1 MPKPDPSQILA
12 DLIARLGEPDFAD
25 RLMLALNALCNA
37 DMCSGFAITT
47 GKPRALFAASIDPR
61 RSAFARIA
69 TLRYVQKYWKRDT
82 ATAYTLGRAHR
93 SVKTIR
99 RPSSVIRDI
108 DYRHECYAEGEVVER
123 LSICRSGAVPFVI
136 NAYRD
141 RASGPFSPAEINR
154 FEAAAPILMAS
165 LEKHQQ
171 LVAATHDTI
180 SPSQINA
187 QAKQRALMDD
197 AGLSQ
202 RETQVLAAILSGMDQ
217 NAIAQAIGIKTSTVI
232 TYRRRAYAKLGVR
245 TRAELCARAANRPS
259 SLGTDQVSGN
269 QFPNSHRPPMRADD
283 AA

>member
-12 DLIARLGEPDFAD
+12 DLIARLGESDFAD
-25 RLMLALNALCNA
+25 RLMLALNALCGA
-37 DMCSGFAITT
+37 DMCSGFAITA
-47 GKPRALFAASIDPR
+47 GRPRALFAASIDPR

-108 DYRHECYAEGEVVER
+108 DYRHECYAEGEVIER
-123 LSICRSGAVPFVI
+123 LSICRAGPVPTVV

-141 RASGPFSPAEINR
+141 RASGPFSPAEIER
-154 FEAAAPILMAS
+154 FEAAAPVLMAS

-171 LVAATHDTI
+171 LVAAAHAI
-180 SPSQINA
+180 SPNHINA
-187 QAKQRALMDD
+187 QAKQRAIMDD
-197 AGLSQ
+197 AGLSE
-202 RETQVLAAILSGMDQ
+202 REAQVLAAILSGMDQ
-217 NAIAQAIGIKTSTVI
+217 NAIAQAIGIKTSTVV

-245 TRAELCARAANRPS
+245 TRTELRARTFN
-259 SLGTDQVSGN
+259 
-269 QFPNSHRPPMRADD
+269 
-283 AA
+283 

>member
-1 MPKPDPSQILA
+1 MPKPYPSQILA

-25 RLMLALNALCNA
+25 RLMVALNALCGA
-37 DMCSGFAITT
+37 DMCSGFAISA
-47 GKPRALFAASIDPR
+47 GKARALFAVSIDPR

-69 TLRYVQKYWKRDT
+69 TLRYVQKYWKRDI

-93 SVKTIR
+93 SVKTVR

-123 LSICRSGAVPFVI
+123 LSICRSGTMPIVV

-141 RASGPFSPAEINR
+141 RASGPFSPAEIDC

-171 LVAATHDTI
+171 LFTAARAV
-180 SPSQINA
+180 SPNRINA
-187 QAKQRALMDD
+187 QAKQRAIMDD

-217 NAIAQAIGIKTSTVI
+217 NAIAQAIGVRASTVV
-232 TYRRRAYAKLGVR
+232 TYRRRGYAKLGVR
-245 TRAELCARAANRPS
+245 TRAELRARAFNNWPS
-259 SLGTDQVSGN
+259 SPETAQ
-269 QFPNSHRPPMRADD
+269 
-283 AA
+283 